1 MARRGHFGTRDISRR
16 IVPPPASPTRNAG
29 LVSPPPP
36 PSIPMGS
43 IDEWANKL
51 NVWASGWVNKER
63 KNEKRERE
71 RERKEERIAGFP
83 FHGIT
88 GIFFSSRSSSI
99 LSLSPL
105 SLPHY
110 FAFSWKREAFIK
122 AGRCNI
128 LWIPVERHTAS
139 DIRGPS
145 GQQRTGNFF
154 NYGIWYLVPI
164 RIPYDRIAMI
174 LAKNIGDRIED
185 NRTTNWWI
193 FLVQRSIE
201 MMEIN
206 GVRIKKER

>member
-1 MARRGHFGTRDISRR
+1 MR
-16 IVPPPASPTRNAG
+16 
-29 LVSPPPP
+29 
-36 PSIPMGS
+36 
-43 IDEWANKL
+43 E
-51 NVWASGWVNKER
+51 ER
-63 KNEKRERE
+63 ERERE
-71 RERKEERIAGFP
+71 RERKEKRIAGFP

-88 GIFFSSRSSSI
+88 GIFFF
-99 LSLSPL
+99 LSFLLHPLPPL

-164 RIPYDRIAMI
+164 RIPYDHIAMI

-206 GVRIKKER
+206 GARIKKER